1 MTECIKTHLGC
12 SLLRLNQFTHKVMTL
27 AVILHTFYCN
37 PLFVI
42 CLYVYITF
50 LQNVCWRNVL
60 QNIEETVYFCAI
72 SGVSYNWFLCAR
84 HRAFFWKLWVT
95 IGGLGAAVNYLWIN
109 ASFGTCFQN
118 SRHH

>member
-84 HRAFFWKLWVT
+84 HRAFFWKLWV
-95 IGGLGAAVNYLWIN
+95 
-109 ASFGTCFQN
+109 
-118 SRHH
+118 